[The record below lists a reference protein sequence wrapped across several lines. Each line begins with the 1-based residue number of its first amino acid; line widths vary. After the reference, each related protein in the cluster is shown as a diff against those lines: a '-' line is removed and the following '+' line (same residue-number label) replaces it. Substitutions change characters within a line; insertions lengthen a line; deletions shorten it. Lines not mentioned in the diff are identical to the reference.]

1 MTTTYIV
8 GALRTPIGKFGG
20 ALKDTSPVDL
30 AAHVMKAVLVQAGV
44 EGKDLDLFIFG
55 NVLRHG
61 HGQLL
66 PRHAALKVGIPHEV
80 DGYAVDMV
88 CSSGMMSVMNADMA
102 IRAGE
107 ADLVLAGGF
116 ESMSQAGFLQSHKA
130 RWGYKLLIGDNREE
144 VVDLLLRDGLT
155 DPMSG
160 ELMGEETERL
170 VAAHGVTRAELDEV
184 AYLSNLRAA
193 EATGQGFFQAEI
205 APLEIQERRKT
216 VVFAQDEGIR
226 PDTTLETLGALR
238 PAFGAKG
245 LLTAGNSSQLS
256 DGAAALLLA
265 SERAVERHGLQPIA
279 RYLAGAWAAVEPWR
293 FVEGPLPA
301 IARLMKKLDATV
313 DDFDLFENNEAFALN
328 NVLLRRSLEIPYEKI
343 NIYGGAIA
351 LGHPI
356 GASGARILVTL
367 LNALRQQGKARGVA
381 SLCHG
386 TGGGTAVAVERLR

>member
-1 MTTTYIV
+1 MSTTYIV
-8 GALRTPIGKFGG
+8 GAVRTPIGRFGG

-30 AAHVMKAVLVQAGV
+30 AAHVMKAALAQAGV
-44 EGKDLDLFIFG
+44 EGKDLDLYIFG
-55 NVLRHG
+55 NILKHG
-61 HGQLL
+61 HGQLV
-66 PRHAALKVGIPHEV
+66 PRHAALKAGIPQEV
-80 DGYAVDMV
+80 DGYAVDML

-107 ADLVLAGGF
+107 ADLVLAGGV
-116 ESMSQAGFLQSHKA
+116 ESMSQAGFFQSHKA

-155 DPMSG
+155 DPMTG

-193 EATGQGFFQAEI
+193 AATNQGNFRDEI

-226 PDTTLETLGALR
+226 PDTTPDTLGALR
-238 PAFGAKG
+238 PAFGANGK
-245 LLTAGNSSQLS
+245 LTAGNSSQIS
-256 DGAAALLLA
+256 DGAAAVLLA
-265 SERAVERHGLQPIA
+265 SERAVGEHGLQPIA

-301 IARLMKKLDATV
+301 IAKLMKKLDATV

-328 NVLLRRSLEIPYEKI
+328 NVLLQRALEIPYEKI
-343 NIYGGAIA
+343 NVHGGAIA

-367 LNALRQQGKARGVA
+367 LNALRQQGKTRGVA

-386 TGGGTAVAVERLR
+386 TGGGTAVAVERLG